1 MNHSQPKPQSEQ
13 YRRENLSWIDRNG
26 FNHLSVSFAWL
37 LTAWLPMQILVSIVV
52 VLVMM
57 ATGVINL
64 SALEDMGSVLQEPK
78 LLITINSSWQILA
91 LGLGTLL
98 VVKLH
103 AGSQG
108 VSSFIRSKSSSN
120 NVIAIILA
128 VVLVA
133 SIQPLVWYLGWLN
146 SLIPAPEFFESMQ
159 ASQME
164 FIDKLLRGDYTLVF
178 ILFNIA
184 LVPAFCEEI
193 LFRGYIMRTFEK
205 HTSAFW
211 AIAGSSVLFGL
222 FHLQITHLLP
232 LTTVGLL
239 LAILVYYTN
248 SLWPAVAAHFTNN
261 ASAVIYSKY
270 FPESSLAAA
279 TPETPPSLWW
289 VLISVIMSAI
299 FITFLINQFRSA
311 R

>member
-1 MNHSQPKPQSEQ
+1 MNYSQTSPQKDQ
-13 YRRENLSWIDRNG
+13 DNRQKLSWIDRNG

-57 ATGVINL
+57 ATGVINI
-64 SALEDMGSVLQEPK
+64 SAIEEIGNALQAPE
-78 LLITINSSWQILA
+78 LLITINSSWQIFA
-91 LGLGTLL
+91 LGIGTLL
-98 VVKLH
+98 MVKLH
-103 AGSQG
+103 AGSEG
-108 VSSFIRSKSSSN
+108 IRGFIRSKSSSN
-120 NVIAIILA
+120 NVIAVILA
-128 VVLVA
+128 VLLVA

-146 SLIPAPEFFESMQ
+146 SLIPAPEFFEQMQ

-164 FIDKLLRGDYTLVF
+164 FIDKLLRGDYSLVF

-184 LVPAFCEEI
+184 VVPAICEEI
-193 LFRGYIMRTFEK
+193 LFRGYIMRSFEK

-211 AIAGSSVLFGL
+211 AIAGSSLLFGL

-232 LTTVGLL
+232 LTAVGLL
-239 LAILVYYTN
+239 LALLVYYTN
-248 SLWPAVAAHFTNN
+248 SLWPAVVAHFTNN

-289 VLISVIMSAI
+289 VLLSVIMSAL
-299 FITFLINQFRSA
+299 FITFLVKQFRSA